1 MPVLLHATAVHFG
14 GRAVVLKGAA
24 GSGKS
29 TLGWMLIGLGGQL
42 VADDQVEVQR
52 QDDGLWLTAPPALAG
67 KMEARHLGILNTP
80 TSPAWAR
87 LVVDMD
93 QTEPERL
100 PPERQTSISDVTLPL
115 IHKVESPA
123 FPAMLRAYLDG
134 GRME

>member
-1 MPVLLHATAVHFG
+1 
-14 GRAVVLKGAA
+14 
-24 GSGKS
+24 
-29 TLGWMLIGLGGQL
+29 MLIGLGGQL
-42 VADDQVEVQR
+42 VADDHVEVKR
-52 QDDGLWLTAPPALAG
+52 QDDGLWLTAPLILAG
-67 KMEARHLGILNTP
+67 KMEARHLGILRTP

-93 QTEPERL
+93 RTEIHRL
-100 PPERQTSISDVTLPL
+100 PPERQTTIAGVPLPL